1 MRRNWRTG
9 EVTVRILPMEKYDI
23 RCLKI
28 VSSMACVTTKEICE
42 LSTAFS
48 GEGTAITAQGFLAS
62 VMVPTA
68 VDK

>member
-1 MRRNWRTG
+1 
-9 EVTVRILPMEKYDI
+9 MEKYDI